1 MKKKTKLIVI
11 ITICVVLVAAIAI
24 GAYLL
29 TRKGKAVDCT
39 SVDMLN
45 AGYMSDDM
53 TSSGVVKDSSSQSV
67 YLTDGQ
73 KVSEVLVTEGQK
85 VKAGDPL
92 LKFDVTSLSLSVEMK
107 QIEIESLKNQLSV
120 EQKKLKEL
128 KNTTPVS
135 PNVEPVTPDTP
146 DKPSDVEIISDLSE
160 AAGSGSA
167 ADPYVF
173 ICGSNAYVSGSV
185 LNQLRE
191 SQAVA
196 NFVTSADGMAP
207 ITVTVNGQY
216 LTEDYDDS
224 SSYRVFWG
232 DDSSDSDDNGTDVP
246 DTGNTDTKEGYTA
259 QELAKAIEDQEK
271 QVKETDLQER
281 IAEVSLKDLQ
291 AQLEDGTVYAQNDGT
306 VTTVMDID
314 NPPQD
319 GSPAL
324 VVSGAGGL
332 TVEGCVG
339 ELDLENI
346 SVGQSISASDWES
359 GNMYT
364 GTITSIDTVPTNNN
378 SYYGEGNP
386 NVSYYAYTAVLE
398 DTTGLKEGTYLD
410 LTIETDVSD
419 EDMSAIFIDK
429 SYVRTEKGQSYVYKA
444 EDGRLVKQTVKTGK
458 VLWGSY
464 VEIKSGITTE
474 DYLAFPYGVNEGDK
488 ANIDADSDSDSG
500 VYY

>member
-11 ITICVVLVAAIAI
+11 ITICLVLVAAIAI

-45 AGYMSDDM
+45 AGYTSDSMS
-53 TSSGVVKDSSSQSV
+53 SSGVVKDSSSQSV

-128 KNTTPVS
+128 KNTTPIAEHKNTVV
-135 PNVEPVTPDTP
+135 PEEPQVPDNTE
-146 DKPSDVEIISDLSE
+146 VISDLSE
-160 AAGSGSA
+160 ATGSGTD

-173 ICGSNAYVSGSV
+173 ICGDSAYVSGSV

-232 DDSSDSDDNGTDVP
+232 DDSSDSDDNSTDVP
-246 DTGNTDTKEGYTA
+246 DTDDTDDGYTA
-259 QELAKAIEDQEK
+259 QELAKAIEEQEK

-291 AQLEDGTVYAQNDGT
+291 AQLEDGTIYAKNDGT

-364 GTITSIDTVPTNNN
+364 GTITAIDTVPTNNN

-386 NVSYYAYTAVLE
+386 NVSYYAYTAVLD
-398 DTTGLKEGTYLD
+398 DTTDLKEGTYLD

-444 EDGRLVKQTVKTGK
+444 EDGRLVKQNVKTGK